1 MKTIKPEDPTM
12 IERLKTKLLIVAQK
26 FLEKVQPFVEQYRP
40 AAEKNWGR
48 IESLAAKTLALTDHS
63 SLRNVRIL
71 FRASIIFLVV
81 FFLWATFFKIDQVV
95 HAQGQVIASSRT
107 QIVQAADGGVLVE
120 MKVQEGD
127 EVKSGEIIAVL
138 EKERALASFSE
149 SQGKVMALRM
159 NVARLQAELTNRP
172 LEFDSAIQK
181 NYPTLYETQMT
192 LYKQRT
198 KAIEEQLTVL
208 KDNLQLAQQEL
219 NMNLPLEKLGDI
231 SKADVLRLKR
241 TVNEA
246 RNQYATTKNKYM
258 QDASA
263 ELNKAQEDLNAQEQ
277 ILSDREQLLEHTD
290 IVAPATGIVKSVR
303 ITTLGGV
310 VRQGDEIL
318 QILPTESDLVVEA
331 KIKPADMANIKAG
344 EPVKVKLDAYDY
356 AVFGTMSGKVTYVS
370 ADTLQEDTKTGPM
383 TYYRVKV
390 AITEKDF
397 KRSERVN
404 DIEVRPGMTATVDI
418 QTGKRSVLSYLTKPL
433 TKTFTEAFGER

>member
-1 MKTIKPEDPTM
+1 M
-12 IERLKTKLLIVAQK
+12 IERLKAKSHELGQKLWLKAQP
-26 FLEKVQPFVEQYRP
+26 VIEQHRP
-40 AAEKNWGR
+40 AAERLWAR
-48 IESLAAKTLALTDHS
+48 IEAVAAKAFALSDHS
-63 SLRNVRIL
+63 NLRLPRIL
-71 FRASIIFLVV
+71 LRVSIAFLVL

-127 EVKSGEIIAVL
+127 EVKAGQIIAIL

-159 NVARLQAELTNRP
+159 TVARLQAEITDKP
-172 LEFDSAIQK
+172 LVYDDSIQK
-181 NYPTLYETQMT
+181 NYPTLYETQMN

-198 KAIEEQLTVL
+198 KAINDQLAVL
-208 KDNLQLAQQEL
+208 KDNVQLAQEEL
-219 NMNLPLEKLGDI
+219 SMNQPLEKMGDI
-231 SKADVLRLKR
+231 SKADIMKLKR
-241 TVNEA
+241 QVNEA
-246 RNQYATTKNKYM
+246 RNQYASTRNKYL

-263 ELNKAQEDLNAQEQ
+263 ELNKAQEDLNSQEQ
-277 ILSDREQLLEHTD
+277 TLADREQLLEHTD

-303 ITTLGGV
+303 VTTLGGV

-331 KIKPADMANIKAG
+331 KVKPADMANIKGGLPA
-344 EPVKVKLDAYDY
+344 KVKLDAYDY
-356 AVFGTMSGKVTYVS
+356 AVFGTMSGVVTYVS
-370 ADTLQEDTKTGPM
+370 ADTLQEDSKAGPR

-390 AITEKDF
+390 AIAEKDF
-397 KRSERVN
+397 KGSERIS

-418 QTGKRSVLSYLTKPL
+418 QTGKRSVLSYLLKPV